1 MLVAFAGM
9 SITMRANQDDIMDE
23 KQRIERL
30 QKLWDLAPIFT
41 EGTPHAKFL
50 GVQFVAIDVGQA
62 SLSLPYDKKLVGNID
77 TGILHG
83 GVLTALLDHA
93 SGLAAISSFEHPMP
107 VATLD
112 LRIDYMRAGKPGKT
126 LIAEAHAYK
135 TTRHIAFV
143 RAIAHD
149 GDADDP
155 VATSQASFMTTARNL
170 KVTAS
175 HLERMKA
182 VADLPPADTDNKTKG
197 GQK

>member
-1 MLVAFAGM
+1 M
-9 SITMRANQDDIMDE
+9 SEDQ
-23 KQRIERL
+23 KPERL
-30 QKLWDLAPIFT
+30 QRLWDLAPMFV

-50 GVQFVAIDVGQA
+50 GMKFVAIDISRA
-62 SLSLPYDKKLVGNID
+62 TLSLPYDKKLVGNVE

-83 GVLTALLDHA
+83 GVLTALLDQA
-93 SGLAAISSFEHPMP
+93 SGLAAVSSFEDVMP

-149 GDADDP
+149 GDVNDP
-155 VATSQASFMTTARNL
+155 VATSQASFMTTGRNKKSSVNPLAR
-170 KVTAS
+170 T
-175 HLERMKA
+175 KA
-182 VADLPPADTDNKTKG
+182 VADLPPATTSATAPEANKPTGAK
-197 GQK
+197 K